1 MVLLLDNY
9 DSFTFN
15 LADYLKS
22 LGAEVKVVRNDAM
35 NIEQLRHLNP
45 DGLVISPGPG
55 RPENS
60 GNLMEVLAHF
70 AGKIPVLG
78 ICLGHQAIG
87 LFYGGKL
94 VKTVPQHGKV
104 YEITTLPHPMWQHIA
119 PQHRICRYH
128 SLCLAEPLPD
138 TLQVTARSSDGVVM
152 AMAHKDLDIWGI
164 QYHPEAILTENGH
177 TLLRNWLNLVYLQ
190 QN

>member
-15 LADYLKS
+15 LSDYLKS
-22 LGAEVKVVRNDAM
+22 LGAEVTVVRNDAM
-35 NIEQLRHLNP
+35 NAEQLGQLNP
-45 DGLVISPGPG
+45 EGLVISPGPG

-60 GNLMEVLAHF
+60 GNLMEVLGYF

-87 LFYGGKL
+87 MYYGGKL
-94 VKTVPQHGKV
+94 VKTAPQHGKV
-104 YEITTLPHPMWQHIA
+104 SEIKTLPHPMWRHIE
-119 PQHRICRYH
+119 PIHQVCRYH
-128 SLCLAEPLPD
+128 SLCLAEPLPK
-138 TLQVTARSSDGVVM
+138 TLQVTARSKDGVVM
-152 AMAHKDLDIWGI
+152 AMTHKDLDIWGI